1 MNRKLGSV
9 TFGMCAAAIT
19 AMVVS
24 ACSGGGGPSGFGNA
38 GTGSSSSG
46 GGSGGGS
53 GSSGGGGTTI
63 DDGGLVGTF
72 GDATSAP
79 PSDASGQG
87 CSNLQCQVQACSNGG
102 STTISGKVLDP
113 AGHNPL
119 YGVVTFVPNTQGG
132 TLPLIPL
139 GINSS
144 SCSCDALFQGEE
156 PMADAI
162 TAADGTFTIKN
173 APVGKNIPLVVQI
186 GKWRKEI
193 ILPSVTACQ
202 DNAAGNIN
210 LPKNHSDGL
219 FASLPN
225 IAVSTGGAD
234 SLECLLTRAGVDE
247 SEFSGDPNTP
257 SARVHV
263 FQGKGGN
270 TTASPAAPSSPTA
283 LWDSDSDLERYDI
296 VLLSCEGSPTTDA
309 NSQTI
314 ADYVS
319 KGGRVFGEHFH
330 YQFFANQPQFANTA
344 TWMTGS
350 LGGLGSGIDAVVQT
364 TLLSNNQPFP
374 EGIALNTWLGN
385 VGALTGGMLPI
396 AAPRYDALVSGTNV
410 STAWIVTAP
419 SAPTKSTQYFSWDM
433 PFNAPVDDAGVPQ
446 YCGRVV
452 FSDLHVSGSA
462 GGLKGGEDYTAA
474 LGSTV
479 PTGCDSTAT
488 LQPDEDALEFILFDL
503 SSCVTPVG
511 YPPAPPPAPEAGMA
525 Q

>member
-9 TFGMCAAAIT
+9 TLSVLTAALAAAV
-19 AMVVS
+19 AS
-24 ACSGGGGPSGFGNA
+24 ACSGGASPSGFGTP
-38 GTGSSSSG
+38 GGPGGSSSG
-46 GGSGGGS
+46 GGSGGSS
-53 GSSGGGGTTI
+53 GTSSGGTI
-63 DDGGLVGTF
+63 DDGGVVGTF
-72 GDATSAP
+72 GDATSTP
-79 PSDASGQG
+79 PTDASGQG
-87 CSNLQCQVQACSNGG
+87 CTNLQCQVQACPNGG
-102 STTISGKVLDP
+102 LTTISGKVMDP

-119 YGVVTFVPNTQGG
+119 YKVVTFIPNTPGG

-162 TAADGTFTIKN
+162 TAPDGTFTIKN

-193 ILPSVTACQ
+193 IVPSVTACQ
-202 DNAAGNIN
+202 DNPAGNIP

-225 IAVSTGGAD
+225 IAVSTGRAD

-247 SEFSGDPNTP
+247 AEFSGDPNTP

-263 FQGKGGN
+263 FQGNGN
-270 TTASPAAPSSPTA
+270 TTASPAAPSSQSS
-283 LWDSDSDLERYDI
+283 LWDSDADLERYDI
-296 VLLSCEGSPTTDA
+296 VLLSCEGAPTTGA
-309 NSQTI
+309 NSQTV

-330 YQFFANQPQFANTA
+330 YQFFANQTQFANTA
-344 TWMTGS
+344 NWTTSGGGGGIGS
-350 LGGLGSGIDAVVQT
+350 SGISAVVQT
-364 TLLSNNQPFP
+364 TLLSNGKPFP
-374 EGIALNTWLGN
+374 EGVALNAWLGN
-385 VGALTGGMLPI
+385 VGALSGGMLPI
-396 AAPRYDALVSGTNV
+396 ATPRYDAVVSGTNV

-419 SAPTKSTQYFSWDM
+419 SAPTQSTQYFSWDM
-433 PFNAPVDDAGVPQ
+433 PFNAPVDDAGVAQ

-462 GGLKGGEDYTAA
+462 GGGGIGNGEDYT
-474 LGSTV
+474 SSQVV

-511 YPPAPPPAPEAGMA
+511 YPPAPPPPPEAGMA